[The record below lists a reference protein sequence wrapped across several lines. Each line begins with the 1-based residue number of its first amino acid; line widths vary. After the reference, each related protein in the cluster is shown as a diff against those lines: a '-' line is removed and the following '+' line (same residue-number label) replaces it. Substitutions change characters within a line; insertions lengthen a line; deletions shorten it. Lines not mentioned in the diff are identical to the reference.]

1 MDENNKGT
9 VVAEKYLAPAE
20 YSSLG
25 FSFFGTTLLIFCLQL
40 DSENFHIVPFIIV
53 VALTI
58 WFVVILC
65 KMIAHQ
71 TRPTA
76 AIKDFGDRFTV
87 YYAFGKTRTFEYTDI
102 DDFMAVRCV
111 AISRRNSIVQS
122 YGNLVIRVKKR
133 KYLTGIIGD
142 VESVRRTLN
151 MIRPYKQKNNNNSN

>member
-25 FSFFGTTLLIFCLQL
+25 FSFFGTMLLIFCLQL
-40 DSENFHIVPFIIV
+40 DPENFHIVPFIIV

-87 YYAFGKTRTFEYTDI
+87 YYAFGKTRTFRYDEVQE
-102 DDFMAVRCV
+102 FV
-111 AISRRNSIVQS
+111 AKPSLNIWSKIQPIQTYGVLVIKS
-122 YGNLVIRVKKR
+122 YGGKYRTGVVK
-133 KYLTGIIGD
+133 D
-142 VESVRRTLN
+142 VEIVRMILN
-151 MIRPYKQKNNNNSN
+151 GKRPYHSKQQL